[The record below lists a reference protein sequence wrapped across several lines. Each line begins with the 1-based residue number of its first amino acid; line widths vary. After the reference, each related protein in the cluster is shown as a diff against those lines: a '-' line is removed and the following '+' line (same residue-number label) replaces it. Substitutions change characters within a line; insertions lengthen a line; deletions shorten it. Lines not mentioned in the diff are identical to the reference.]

1 MMDSAVDFEIARK
14 SLVGQV
20 DKTILKL
27 KDDLKDIT
35 QEDLDNGDQK
45 IMDIIKAI
53 LCASEDIRQIS
64 SVLRYIDAWE
74 ENGDP
79 PQLSYK
85 KEG

>member
-14 SLVGQV
+14 SLVGQAY
-20 DKTILKL
+20 KTILKL
-27 KDDLKDIT
+27 KDTLKDIT
-35 QEDLDNGDQK
+35 QEDLYDDKKLN
-45 IMDIIKAI
+45 DIITAMFYADK
-53 LCASEDIRQIS
+53 DICQIS
-64 SVLRYIDAWE
+64 SVLKYIDAWE